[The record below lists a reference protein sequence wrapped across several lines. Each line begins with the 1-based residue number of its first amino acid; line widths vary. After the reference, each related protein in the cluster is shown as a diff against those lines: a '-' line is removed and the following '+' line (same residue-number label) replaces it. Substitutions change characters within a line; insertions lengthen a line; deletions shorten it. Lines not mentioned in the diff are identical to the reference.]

1 MSNIWK
7 ITVGASLLMPIWAN
21 LFGMLFYDFP
31 NFKSNLNSSENP
43 SFPRNDDEEE
53 DGNPRIVNNVDGI
66 IDGII
71 DSSDVRNNS

>member
-1 MSNIWK
+1 
-7 ITVGASLLMPIWAN
+7 
-21 LFGMLFYDFP
+21 MLFYDFP